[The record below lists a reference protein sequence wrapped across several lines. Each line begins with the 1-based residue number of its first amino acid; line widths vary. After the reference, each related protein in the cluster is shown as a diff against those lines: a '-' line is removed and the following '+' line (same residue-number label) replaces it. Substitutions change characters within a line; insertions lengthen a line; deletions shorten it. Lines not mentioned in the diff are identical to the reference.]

1 MKDNRITLD
10 LFAGEELTLN
20 ANGVTIHHSV
30 DISKIYPGIF
40 EENEYIIH
48 SSGGYHFFK
57 DVHIQRNN
65 IPKWFSQPVFPWI
78 QSVHRRNYVPVPR
91 VPLNR
96 GFYPYTSFSQKSNRK
111 FKR

>member
-1 MKDNRITLD
+1 MADNRVTLD
-10 LFAGEELTLN
+10 LFEGEELSLN

-57 DVHIQRNN
+57 DVHVERNKFQN
-65 IPKWFSQPVFPWI
+65 GFKSRYFPGYKVFI
-78 QSVHRRNYVPVPR
+78 EKIMCRFQEF
-91 VPLNR
+91 L
-96 GFYPYTSFSQKSNRK
+96 
-111 FKR
+111 